1 MRTASALILIVL
13 TTFAFAEDKPTHK
26 DISPD
31 EFEKLSK
38 EANIV
43 ILDVRHPNEYAA
55 GHMKGAVLINYKD
68 ASFVEKVKELD
79 RGKTYLVYCAVGM
92 RGTWA
97 CEKMAKLD
105 FPKLYNLEGGL
116 KAWEKAG
123 KPVEK

>member
-13 TTFAFAEDKPTHK
+13 TTFAFAEDKLTHK
-26 DISPD
+26 DVGPD

-38 EANIV
+38 EANTV

-55 GHMKGAVLINYKD
+55 GHIKGTVLINYKD
-68 ASFVEKVKELD
+68 PQFQEKVKQLD
-79 RGKTYLVYCAVGM
+79 RTKTYLVYCAVGV